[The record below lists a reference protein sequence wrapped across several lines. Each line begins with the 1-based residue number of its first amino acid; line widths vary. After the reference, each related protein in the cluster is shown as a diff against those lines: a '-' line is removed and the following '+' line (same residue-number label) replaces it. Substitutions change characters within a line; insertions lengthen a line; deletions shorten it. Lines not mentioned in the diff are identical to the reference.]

1 VIGAA
6 DERAVWTESRVVP
19 SVGSMGLVVRDAG
32 EQDAADIA
40 RIGSLSMRAQYRELV
55 DPAAVEA
62 AIDQSYSL
70 AALTTCMDRC
80 TASQGA
86 HFLVAELD
94 DAVVGYLH
102 FDDFGPEPELHRIY
116 VDPDGRGHGVGAAL
130 LFELHSRLPARMPYM
145 LLVMEGNDHAVA
157 FYEHHGFESM
167 STSTAFPT
175 TETTWA

>member
-1 VIGAA
+1 MSVRSGPNHGLCLASGPWGWSS
-6 DERAVWTESRVVP
+6 ETHLSRMQP
-19 SVGSMGLVVRDAG
+19 ISLASG
-32 EQDAADIA
+32 
-40 RIGSLSMRAQYRELV
+40 LSMRAHRGLV